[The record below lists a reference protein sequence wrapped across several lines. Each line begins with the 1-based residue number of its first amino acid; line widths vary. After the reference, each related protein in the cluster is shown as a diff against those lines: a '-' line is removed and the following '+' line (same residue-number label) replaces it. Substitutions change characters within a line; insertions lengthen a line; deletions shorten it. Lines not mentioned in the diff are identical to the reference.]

1 MIAGLT
7 KKDAEAL
14 AGLVLLHKQK
24 VIDYTKAV
32 PNKAMAR
39 RHNEFA
45 ETLLKLQTVAAGN
58 SPDCTGCVRENR
70 ETADKVCAE
79 CVRCPA
85 LVDNFKR
92 RQA

>member
-32 PNKAMAR
+32 PNKGLAR

-58 SPDCTGCVRENR
+58 SPDCTGCVREGKTDTGCTYCLRN
-70 ETADKVCAE
+70 
-79 CVRCPA
+79 PA
-85 LVDNFKR
+85 LTDNFKR
-92 RQA
+92 RHA

>member
-7 KKDAEAL
+7 NKDAEAL

-39 RHNEFA
+39 RHNAFS
-45 ETLLKLQTVAAGN
+45 ETLLKLQTIVAGN
-58 SPDCTGCVRENR
+58 SPDCTGCVREGAKSD
-70 ETADKVCAE
+70 TVCDE
-79 CVRCPA
+79 CVRRPE

-92 RQA
+92 RQT